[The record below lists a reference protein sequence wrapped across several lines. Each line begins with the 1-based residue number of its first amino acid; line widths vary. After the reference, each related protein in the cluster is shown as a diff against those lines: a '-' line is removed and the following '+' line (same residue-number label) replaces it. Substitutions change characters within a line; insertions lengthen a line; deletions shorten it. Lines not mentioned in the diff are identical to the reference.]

1 MHAKAIP
8 FSWRANVIALAMGL
22 AIIGLG
28 ASLAHADSKAATP
41 PVATQE
47 ARQQALAPDFVCH
60 APPGAW
66 CDLRDWQ
73 GFAQTFSHSA
83 AK

>member
-8 FSWRANVIALAMGL
+8 FSWRANAIALAMGL

-28 ASLAHADSKAATP
+28 ASLAHADGTATP
-41 PVATQE
+41 PVATPQ

-66 CDLRDWQ
+66 CDLRDWR